1 MGKAAARLE
10 GLTERNLSS
19 ALVTTT
25 SNTEVHFWDTQ
36 AVSTHLTRNK
46 LKQGRGVEAAWC
58 IQRNT
63 TSATEG
69 RIETL
74 FIRQVVVAV
83 TLHFLPSKNSKRIEI
98 FQLAANEIVLQQSY
112 SNY

>member
-1 MGKAAARLE
+1 MRKAAARLA
-10 GLTERNLSS
+10 GLTE
-19 ALVTTT
+19 LVTTT

-46 LKQGRGVEAAWC
+46 LKQGSGVEAAWC

-83 TLHFLPSKNSKRIEI
+83 TLHFLPSKNSKKDISI
-98 FQLAANEIVLQQSY
+98 SC
-112 SNY
+112 